1 MCCCANPRVLNIAWF
16 WSSISRWEKAEL
28 GLVQKKTTG
37 MSKIA
42 LANPPTCEKKI
53 RKGMYGKVLQNRVCH
68 GDMEKNNNFALSTRV
83 REQLMKLLG
92 TSSK

>member
-1 MCCCANPRVLNIAWF
+1 
-16 WSSISRWEKAEL
+16 
-28 GLVQKKTTG
+28 

-42 LANPPTCEKKI
+42 LANPPTCEDKI
-53 RKGMYGKVLQNRVCH
+53 RKGTYGKVLQNRVCH
-68 GDMEKNNNFALSTRV
+68 GDMEKTNNFALSTRV